1 MRLPLASA
9 EFVQHLECFIV
20 MAYFC
25 DLVGVGERGTADAE
39 RAHILLVLAYL

>member
-1 MRLPLASA
+1 MDVTSA

-25 DLVGVGERGTADAE
+25 NLVGWGERGTADAE
-39 RAHILLVLAYL
+39 RAHILFIRAYL